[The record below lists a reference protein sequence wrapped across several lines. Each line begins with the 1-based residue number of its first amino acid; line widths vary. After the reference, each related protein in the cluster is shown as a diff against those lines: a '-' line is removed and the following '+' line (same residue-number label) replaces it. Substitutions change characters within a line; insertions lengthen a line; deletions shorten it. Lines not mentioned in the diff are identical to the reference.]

1 MCNNVVLLVCE
12 QVAEEHLKAAEDE
25 VEGMRMSS
33 QALVEFFCEDD
44 STFKLEEACRVIH
57 LFCLR
62 FQRAVQVRY
71 WCLLIHKKITQL
83 SIKMR

>member
-1 MCNNVVLLVCE
+1 MFDSNGFKITGCRKADGRKCFVF
-12 QVAEEHLKAAEDE
+12 QAAEEHLKNTEDE

-57 LFCLR
+57 MFCLR
-62 FQRAVQVRY
+62 FQRAVQVR
-71 WCLLIHKKITQL
+71 
-83 SIKMR
+83 